1 MSANIGFV
9 GLGTM
14 GLPMASNLA
23 RAGFAVKGFDLS
35 ASATEAL
42 VEAGGTSAASAA
54 EAARDA
60 GFIITMLPT
69 AKHIEAALFNAS
81 GIVETIAAGSIFINM
96 STILPE
102 ETDRIASAL
111 GERNITMIDAPVGR
125 SAIEAARGALL
136 ILSSGAPEA
145 MKRAQSV
152 FDVIGNQTIDCGAL
166 GNGSRVKVI
175 NNFMGV
181 SLNALTAE
189 ALTLAEASGLD
200 IRLAL
205 EVMRGTIA
213 GIGHMRVTYP
223 NKVLKGD
230 LIAGFPVDLA
240 HKDLGLALQ
249 LAAQV
254 NVPIYMGSA
263 AAQTYSIVR
272 ASGRGRQDYT
282 AVYPVLR
289 ELAGLPQEIPYD
301 ASGDVEYNPFASD
314 R

>member
-1 MSANIGFV
+1 MTTTIGFV

-23 RAGFAVKGFDLS
+23 RGGFAVRGHDLS
-35 ASATEAL
+35 PQAGEAL
-42 VEAGGTSAASAA
+42 AEAGGTAVSSAA
-54 EAARDA
+54 EAARGA
-60 GFIITMLPT
+60 TFVITMLPT
-69 AKHIEAALFNAS
+69 ASHIEAALFDA
-81 GIVETIAAGSIFINM
+81 GGVVEAIEKGAVVINM

-102 ETDRIASAL
+102 ETDRIGARLA
-111 GERNITMIDAPVGR
+111 ERGIAMIDAPVGR
-125 SAIEAARGALL
+125 SALEAARGALL
-136 ILSSGAPEA
+136 ILASGEKASLEAAAPL
-145 MKRAQSV
+145 
-152 FDVIGNQTIDCGAL
+152 FDVMGNQTIDCGAL

-230 LIAGFPVDLA
+230 LAAGFPVDLA
-240 HKDLGLALQ
+240 HKDLGLAMQ
-249 LAAQV
+249 LAARV
-254 NVPIYMGSA
+254 NAPTFMGGA
-263 AAQTYSIVR
+263 AAQLYSIVR
-272 ASGRGRQDYT
+272 SEGRGRQDYT

-289 ELAGLPQEIPYD
+289 ELAGLPEAIPYD
-301 ASGDVEYNPFASD
+301 ASADEEYNPFAS
-314 R
+314 

>member
-1 MSANIGFV
+1 MTQKIGFV

-23 RAGFAVKGFDLS
+23 RAGFEVRGFDLS
-35 ASATEAL
+35 KEARAALVDAGGVDSAT
-42 VEAGGTSAASAA
+42 AA
-54 EAARDA
+54 EAACNA
-60 GFIITMLPT
+60 QFVITMLP
-69 AKHIEAALFNAS
+69 AASHIEQALFGS
-81 GIVETIAAGSIFINM
+81 DGIAGALTPEAVVINM

-102 ETDRIASAL
+102 ETDRIGKVLS
-111 GERNITMIDAPVGR
+111 ERGIAMVDAPVGR
-125 SAIEAARGALL
+125 SALEAARGALL
-136 ILSSGAPEA
+136 ILASGTPAA
-145 MKRAQSV
+145 LQAAQPL
-152 FDVIGNQTIDCGAL
+152 FDVMGNQTIDCGAL

-205 EVMRGTIA
+205 DVMRGTIA

-230 LIAGFPVDLA
+230 LDAGFPVDLA
-240 HKDLGLALQ
+240 HKDLGLAIQ
-249 LAAQV
+249 LAART
-254 NVPIYMGSA
+254 NAPIFMGSA
-263 AAQTYSIVR
+263 AAQAYSIVR
-272 ASGRGRQDYT
+272 ARGRGRQDYT

-289 ELAGLPQEIPYD
+289 ELAGLPAEIPYD
-301 ASGDVEYNPFASD
+301 ASQDEEYNPFA
-314 R
+314 

>member
-1 MSANIGFV
+1 MTQNIGFV

-14 GLPMASNLA
+14 GLPMAANLA

-35 ASATEAL
+35 EAARQAL
-42 VEAGGTSAASAA
+42 AEAGGTAAASAA
-54 EAARDA
+54 EAAA
-60 GFIITMLPT
+60 GADIVVTMLPT
-69 AKHIEAALFNAS
+69 AAHIEAALFS
-81 GIVETIAAGSIFINM
+81 EKGIAETIGPNALFINM

-102 ETDRIASAL
+102 ETDRIGQAL
-111 GERNITMIDAPVGR
+111 MERQITMIDAPVGR

-136 ILSSGAPEA
+136 ILASGPPEA
-145 MKRAQSV
+145 MTRVQPL

-181 SLNALTAE
+181 ALNALTAE

-205 EVMRGTIA
+205 DVMRGTIA
-213 GIGHMRVTYP
+213 GIGHMKVTYP

-230 LIAGFPVDLA
+230 LAAGFPVDLA

-249 LAAQV
+249 LAAKV
-254 NVPIYMGSA
+254 NAPIFMGAA
-263 AAQTYSIVR
+263 AAQAYSVVR
-272 ASGRGRQDYT
+272 AAGRGRQDYT

-289 ELAGLPQEIPYD
+289 SLASLPEAIPYD
-301 ASGDVEYNPFASD
+301 ASGDVEFNPFAKG
-314 R
+314 

>member
-1 MSANIGFV
+1 MSMKIGFV

-23 RAGFAVKGFDLS
+23 RAGFEVTGYDLS
-35 ASATEAL
+35 QAARDAL
-42 VEAGGTSAASAA
+42 VEAGGQAASSAA
-54 EAARDA
+54 EAARGTA
-60 GFIITMLPT
+60 FVIAMLP
-69 AKHIEAALFNAS
+69 AASHIEQALFGEGGVAEAIS
-81 GIVETIAAGSIFINM
+81 ADAIVINM

-102 ETDRIASAL
+102 ETDRIAAGL
-111 GERNITMIDAPVGR
+111 AQRGIAMIDAPVGR
-125 SAIEAARGALL
+125 SALEAARGALL
-136 ILSSGAPEA
+136 ILASGEPAALEA
-145 MKRAQSV
+145 AQPL
-152 FDVIGNQTIDCGAL
+152 FDVMGNKTIDCGAL

-189 ALTLAEASGLD
+189 ALTLAEAAGLD

-230 LIAGFPVDLA
+230 LQAGFPVDLA
-240 HKDLGLALQ
+240 HKDIGLALQ
-249 LAAQV
+249 LAART
-254 NVPIYMGSA
+254 NAPIFMGAA
-263 AAQTYSIVR
+263 AAQAYSIVR
-272 ASGRGRQDYT
+272 SRGRGRQDYT

-289 ELAGLPQEIPYD
+289 ELAGLPETIPYD
-301 ASGDVEYNPFASD
+301 ASKDEEYNPFA
-314 R
+314 

>member
-1 MSANIGFV
+1 MTIKIGFV

-23 RAGFAVKGFDLS
+23 RAGFDVSGFDLS
-35 ASATEAL
+35 QEACNAL
-42 VEAGGTSAASAA
+42 VDAGGNQAATAA
-54 EAARDA
+54 DAARA
-60 GFIITMLPT
+60 AAFVITMLPT
-69 AKHIEAALFNAS
+69 ANHVEQVLFAA
-81 GIVETIAAGSIFINM
+81 GGVVETIPSDSIVINM

-102 ETDRIASAL
+102 ETEALAAALSERGIA
-111 GERNITMIDAPVGR
+111 MIDAPVGR

-136 ILSSGAPEA
+136 ILASGAPEVL
-145 MKRAQSV
+145 KTAQPV
-152 FDVIGNQTIDCGAL
+152 FDVLGNQIIDCGAL

-230 LIAGFPVDLA
+230 LVAGFPADLA

-249 LAAQV
+249 LAART
-254 NVPIYMGSA
+254 NAPIFMGSA

-272 ASGRGRQDYT
+272 ARGRGREDYT

-289 ELAGLPQEIPYD
+289 ELAGLPEAIPYD
-301 ASGDVEYNPFASD
+301 ASLDEEYNPFA
-314 R
+314 

>member
-1 MSANIGFV
+1 MSMKIGFV

-23 RAGFAVKGFDLS
+23 RAGFDVTGYDLS
-35 ASATEAL
+35 KSARAAL
-42 VEAGGTSAASAA
+42 VEAGGKEASGAAD
-54 EAARDA
+54 AARGA
-60 GFIITMLPT
+60 TFIITMLPT
-69 AKHIEAALFNAS
+69 ASHIEQALFGSGGICEGIAANAS
-81 GIVETIAAGSIFINM
+81 IINM

-102 ETDRIASAL
+102 ETDRIAAGLS
-111 GERNITMIDAPVGR
+111 ERGIAMIDAPVGR

-136 ILSSGAPEA
+136 ILASGTPELL
-145 MKRAQSV
+145 KSAQPL
-152 FDVIGNQTIDCGAL
+152 FDVMGNQTIDCGGL

-189 ALTLAEASGLD
+189 ALTLAESSGLD

-230 LIAGFPVDLA
+230 LKAGFPVDLA

-249 LAAQV
+249 LAART
-254 NVPIYMGSA
+254 NVPIFMGSA
-263 AAQTYSIVR
+263 AAQSYSIVR
-272 ASGRGRQDYT
+272 SRGRGRQDYT

-289 ELAGLPQEIPYD
+289 ELAGLPEAIPYD
-301 ASGDVEYNPFASD
+301 ASKDEEYNPFA
-314 R
+314 

>member
-1 MSANIGFV
+1 MTATIGFV

-14 GLPMASNLA
+14 GLPMASNLS
-23 RAGFAVKGFDLS
+23 RAGFAVRGYDLS
-35 ASATEAL
+35 PEARKAFAEVGGVAAS
-42 VEAGGTSAASAA
+42 SAA
-54 EAARDA
+54 EATKGAA
-60 GFIITMLPT
+60 FVITMLPT
-69 AKHIEAALFNAS
+69 AAHIDAALFEAG
-81 GIVETIAAGSIFINM
+81 GIAEAIGPEAILVNM

-102 ETDRIASAL
+102 ETDRLAARLSGFSIA
-111 GERNITMIDAPVGR
+111 MIDAPVGR
-125 SAIEAARGALL
+125 SALEAARGALL
-136 ILSSGAPEA
+136 ILASGE
-145 MKRAQSV
+145 KRALEAARPLFEV
-152 FDVIGNQTIDCGAL
+152 MGNQTIDCGAL

-230 LIAGFPVDLA
+230 LSAGFPVDLA

-249 LAAQV
+249 LAARV
-254 NVPIYMGSA
+254 NAPVFMGGA
-263 AAQTYSIVR
+263 AAQIYSIVR
-272 ASGRGRQDYT
+272 ADGRGRQDYT

-289 ELAGLPQEIPYD
+289 TLAGLPDTIPYD
-301 ASGDVEYNPFASD
+301 PSADDEYNPFNA
-314 R
+314 

>member
-1 MSANIGFV
+1 AAVDAAFV
-9 GLGTM
+9 
-14 GLPMASNLA
+14 
-23 RAGFAVKGFDLS
+23 V
-35 ASATEAL
+35 
-42 VEAGGTSAASAA
+42 
-54 EAARDA
+54 
-60 GFIITMLPT
+60 TMLPT
-69 AKHIEAALFNAS
+69 AGHIEQALFGKGGVSEAI
-81 GIVETIAAGSIFINM
+81 GPDAIVVNM

-102 ETDRIASAL
+102 ETDRIANSL
-111 GERNITMIDAPVGR
+111 SERGIAMIDAPVGR

-136 ILSSGAPEA
+136 ILASGPPNVLKA
-145 MKRAQSV
+145 AQPL
-152 FDVIGNQTIDCGAL
+152 FDVMGNQTIDCGAL

-230 LIAGFPVDLA
+230 LAAGFPVDLA

-249 LAAQV
+249 LAART
-254 NVPIYMGSA
+254 NAPIFMGSA
-263 AAQTYSIVR
+263 AAQAYSIAR
-272 ASGRGRQDYT
+272 AGGRGRQDYT
-282 AVYPVLR
+282 AIYPVLR
-289 ELAGLPQEIPYD
+289 ELAGLPEEIPYD
-301 ASGDVEYNPFASD
+301 SSQDEEYNPFK
-314 R
+314 